1 MSQPSRPVRSRR
13 RGESGFTLIELL
25 VVIAILG
32 VLAAIVAFNVAGVHD
47 RGGDAACRTDVST
60 VQAAVDAYRNDH
72 ADAASGAPGPVP
84 TYAEL
89 GPYIHATPTLLRPS
103 RPGRGGRRR
112 AGDRSRR
119 HRHRDPPLGRPHQGP
134 LTDSAGFRFTP
145 GLYGYWRGAPRT
157 APGPRRAE

>member
-1 MSQPSRPVRSRR
+1 MSQPGRPVRSRR

-72 ADAASGAPGPVP
+72 ADAATGAPGPVP

-89 GPYIHATPTLLRPS
+89 APYIHATPTSCARLD
-103 RPGRGGRRR
+103 PG
-112 AGDRSRR
+112 AAD
-119 HRHRDPPLGRPHQGP
+119 D
-134 LTDSAGFRFTP
+134 
-145 GLYGYWRGAPRT
+145 GAPAIGADGT
-157 APGPRRAE
+157 VTGILPSDGHTQVP